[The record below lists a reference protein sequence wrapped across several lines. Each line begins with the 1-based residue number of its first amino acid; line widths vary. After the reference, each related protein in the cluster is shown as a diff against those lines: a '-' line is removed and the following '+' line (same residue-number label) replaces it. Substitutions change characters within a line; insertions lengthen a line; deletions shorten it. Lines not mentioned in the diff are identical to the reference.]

1 MAADAYVR
9 TITLLVPGPWATA
22 EPLVEALA
30 ADGIT
35 ARAREPERDLAPG
48 EVEIEIVE
56 DAALAGVFGDRH
68 GAANAAERSARAGA
82 FHAAALV
89 DVAIELERPGSAM
102 RLAALGRALRRHG
115 GTAVRMELS
124 GATHDWDT
132 WTRHLDAGVAP
143 ALLALALRFVSDGR
157 TVFTCGMHHFG
168 APDAEIAMDD
178 TSAAASWLQSFQLF
192 VLHESPVL
200 ASGHTFRPSER
211 FARRVLERWPDARH
225 APGDGRRNPYGV
237 WRFLPEGEP
246 GLPPSEPVPTIL
258 PSLVA
263 VLMARESTLGRPLR
277 RDEVESIT
285 DACPAVELSQR
296 EAQMM
301 ERARGYADIEP
312 RLAWEQWQI
321 VRAR

>member
-1 MAADAYVR
+1 
-9 TITLLVPGPWATA
+9 
-22 EPLVEALA
+22 
-30 ADGIT
+30 
-35 ARAREPERDLAPG
+35 
-48 EVEIEIVE
+48 
-56 DAALAGVFGDRH
+56 
-68 GAANAAERSARAGA
+68 
-82 FHAAALV
+82 
-89 DVAIELERPGSAM
+89 
-102 RLAALGRALRRHG
+102 
-115 GTAVRMELS
+115 
-124 GATHDWDT
+124 
-132 WTRHLDAGVAP
+132 
-143 ALLALALRFVSDGR
+143 
-157 TVFTCGMHHFG
+157 MHHFG

-296 EAQMM
+296 EAQAV